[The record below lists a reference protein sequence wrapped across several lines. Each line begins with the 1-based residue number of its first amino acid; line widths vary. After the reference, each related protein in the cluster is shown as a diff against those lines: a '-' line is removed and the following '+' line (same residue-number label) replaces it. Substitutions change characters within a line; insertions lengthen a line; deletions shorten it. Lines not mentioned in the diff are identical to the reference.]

1 MSIYDALVDIVGI
14 NYVSSEAE
22 ELYFY
27 GRDPGLMEGHAPDFV
42 VVPKTTEEIQGIVR
56 LANEKKIPILPMGAG
71 LALSGLVIPHKGGIV
86 IDMKRMRRILSVN
99 ENARSVIVEG
109 GTSQGALQAFL
120 KRNYP
125 LLEHSIPEAPPAT
138 TIASNVM
145 IHGQGRF
152 TLSHGFNSDMVTG
165 LELVLPTGE
174 ICKIGSCAMSPYWFS
189 KGATLP
195 DLTGLFLGWFGATGI
210 ITKVGLKLFPRKKIK
225 DIESFTTDIAQLMP
239 EVISRF
245 THTGMAED
253 LSGGSQVGWMFDPP
267 MFEGYHYVSIRIAAD
282 TDEEIEFKR
291 KMIWDSVKDI
301 RKSKN
306 GGFFWIMASMKPP
319 LMESPQRWVMRLFGN
334 EAYGGASTYTGTVA
348 LVETYPVL
356 YQRLKEVGAKYQVP
370 CAGMFRVV
378 DNGQSMMYGP
388 GYPFDRSDD
397 EMKTRVRAAMEE
409 MHKAA
414 LDLGAIPWK
423 PSAEEQR
430 LTMERMDPV
439 TLNLMKMIKK
449 NLDPNGIMN
458 PGNWE
463 VQ

>member
-1 MSIYDALVDIVGI
+1 MALSMSHPRQKRDI
-14 NYVSSEAE
+14 
-22 ELYFY
+22 FY
-27 GRDPGLMEGHAPDFV
+27 GRDPGLTDSHSPDYV
-42 VVPKTTEEIQGIVR
+42 VLPKTTRHVQDIVK
-56 LANEKKIPILPMGAG
+56 LANEERIPVVPMGGG
-71 LALSGLVIPHKGGIV
+71 LALSGLVIPYRGGIV
-86 IDMKRMRRILSVN
+86 IDMKRMRRILAVN

-120 KRNYP
+120 QQHYP
-125 LLEHSIPEAPPAT
+125 LLEHSIPEAPPAS

-165 LELVLPTGE
+165 LEMVLPTGE

-210 ITKVGLKLFPRKKIK
+210 ITKVGLKLYPRKKIK
-225 DIESFTTDIAQLMP
+225 DIESFTTDIAELMP
-239 EVISRF
+239 EVIFRL

-253 LSGGSQVGWMFDPP
+253 LSGGSQVGWLFNPP

-282 TDEEIEFKR
+282 SDEEMEFKR
-291 KMIWDSVKDI
+291 KMIWDSLKDI
-301 RKSKN
+301 RKRKD

-319 LMESPQRWVMRLFGN
+319 LLESPQRWVMRVFGD
-334 EAYGGASTYTGTVA
+334 EAYGGAASYTGTIA
-348 LVETYPVL
+348 LVEKYPEL
-356 YQRLKEVGAKYQVP
+356 YKKLKEVGLKYNVP

-388 GYPFDRSDD
+388 GYPFNRED
-397 EMKTRVRAAMEE
+397 EELKARVKAAMEE
-409 MHKAA
+409 MHKSA

-423 PSAEEQR
+423 PPVEEQR
-430 LTMERMDPV
+430 LAMERMDPV
-439 TLNLMKMIKK
+439 TLNIMKMIKK

-458 PGNWE
+458 PDNWE
-463 VQ
+463 VL